1 VALHLTRH
9 QHRPVL
15 VVPVAVVDWK
25 APAPW

>member
-1 VALHLTRH
+1 LRH

-15 VVPVAVVDWK
+15 VVPVAIVDWK